1 MVLKERDLKKFEKK
15 VVLDSYFDYEINKEN
30 IGFGFNVYYDCGNG
44 QGIIS
49 AREDK
54 DTYEF
59 AESIKN
65 NVSDINEDLFYV
77 DADDEYIMASKG
89 KLGGMTWDKK
99 RQLYLKQLYA
109 FGLDVNVPVF
119 LQLEKDYF
127 FLNELKF
134 DSKEEKET
142 VANKLEELDQFV
154 QSHMYGDE
162 YRKFK
167 AEERFYNARTGN
179 YKTM

>member
-1 MVLKERDLKKFEKK
+1 MILKEKDLEKFRKK
-15 VVLDSYFDYEINKEN
+15 VVLDSFFGYKTNSEN
-30 IGFGFNVYYDCGNG
+30 IGLGFNVYYDCGNG
-44 QGIIS
+44 KGIIS

-59 AESIKN
+59 AEDIKN
-65 NVSDINEDLFYV
+65 NVSNINEDLFYV

-89 KLGGMTWDKK
+89 KLGGMNIDKN

-109 FGLDVNVPVF
+109 FGLDVDVPVF
-119 LQLEKDYF
+119 MQLEDDYF
-127 FLNELKF
+127 YINELKF
-134 DSKEEKET
+134 EQKEEKEPADNT
-142 VANKLEELDQFV
+142 LEELDQFV

-167 AEERFYNARTGN
+167 EEEKFYNMLSGN
-179 YKTM
+179 YKKM